1 MDAVSTRQ
9 LVLVGV
15 VLGVVCAGL
24 VWWLER
30 FELGRI
36 RETIADEARSYL
48 DKVDDFRRWQAEHG
62 HGD

>member
-1 MDAVSTRQ
+1 MNGSVRQ

-30 FELGRI
+30 FELARL
-36 RETIADEARSYL
+36 RELLAAEAQGYL
-48 DKVDDFRRWQAEHG
+48 EKVESFRRWQQEHG
-62 HGD
+62 DLPG

>member
-1 MDAVSTRQ
+1 MNGSVRQ

-30 FELGRI
+30 FELARL
-36 RETIADEARSYL
+36 RELLAEEAQGYL
-48 DKVDDFRRWQAEHG
+48 EKVESFRRWQSEHG
-62 HGD
+62 DLPG